1 MMCGGAEMRMPTIY
15 FRRFAAG
22 VMLLEALIGILIFS
36 IGILALVGMQATSVR
51 QVSSAK
57 YRTDASLLANDL
69 MGQMWLGDRTPVN
82 LTANFSSPS
91 GADYLL
97 WVERIKPVLPGSADH
112 LPSVS
117 VRSVPG
123 TFAPHAE
130 VRITLYWQP
139 PSEPLHQF
147 LLVAEIQ

>member
-1 MMCGGAEMRMPTIY
+1 MMRGGADMRMPTI
-15 FRRFAAG
+15 FHRRYAQGA
-22 VMLLEALIGILIFS
+22 MLLEALIGILIFS
-36 IGILALVGMQATSVR
+36 IGILALVGMQAASVK

-82 LTANFSSPS
+82 LTTQFASPS
-91 GADYLL
+91 GAAYLL
-97 WVERIKPVLPGSADH
+97 WLARVTPVLPGSAAH
-112 LPSVS
+112 LPSVN
-117 VRSVPG
+117 VRAVPG

-139 PSEPLHQF
+139 PSEPLHQY
-147 LLVAEIQ
+147 LLVTEMQ